1 MHGSSPDDDA
11 LKVGPPRFI
20 DRLWAWMEGRP
31 LRRAAVAVVA
41 FLVAFSGLFASWI
54 GVALWRG
61 STDRNAGAVALLYV
75 LVPFIAVVMLFMIQ
89 RMMYRLLWNQERAM
103 ARGEWRPGDR
113 VPPPGP
119 RSTPPAPSVSWPWTL
134 RARHALLYVLT
145 LAGLLYGFMP
155 YEHQVELVRLV
166 WRLGSGTAT
175 RRQLPVLLFG
185 YLPLV
190 VFGLLAVALTHRQRR
205 RRDAGRL
212 DARARLVLRAEMNW
226 LWAFATA
233 ATMTILMLQ
242 FFGQLI
248 VATL

>member
-11 LKVGPPRFI
+11 LKVGPPQRI

-31 LRRAAVAVVA
+31 LRRAVVGAVIFVV
-41 FLVAFSGLFASWI
+41 FFSGLFASWI

-75 LVPFIAVVMLFMIQ
+75 LVPFIAVVMLFLIQ

-119 RSTPPAPSVSWPWTL
+119 RSTPPAPPVSWPWTL

-175 RRQLPVLLFG
+175 RRQLPMLLFG

-205 RRDAGRL
+205 RRDAGRF

-248 VATL
+248 VAKL

>member
-1 MHGSSPDDDA
+1 MHGSSPDDEA
-11 LKVGPPRFI
+11 LTVGPPRFI

-31 LRRAAVAVVA
+31 LRRAMVGAVIFVV
-41 FLVAFSGLFASWI
+41 FFSGLFASWI

-75 LVPFIAVVMLFMIQ
+75 LVPFIAVVMLFLIQ

-119 RSTPPAPSVSWPWTL
+119 RSTPPAPPVSWPWTL

-175 RRQLPVLLFG
+175 RRQLPMLLFG

-205 RRDAGRL
+205 RRDAGRF

-248 VATL
+248 VAKL